1 MRIAVIGGTGKE
13 GGGMALRWAHAGHD
27 GFVGSRDTA
36 KAQTVAAELGKEAGR
51 TIRGG
56 SNADAIAASEIA
68 VLSVPYPAHAST
80 LQELKSA
87 LVGRVLIDITV
98 PLQPPKIGSVNLP
111 AGQSAALE
119 AQALLGA
126 ATPVE
131 IGRAPG
137 RERGCPD

>member
-27 GFVGSRDTA
+27 VFVGSRDAA

-68 VLSVPYPAHAST
+68 VLSVPYPAHARDR
-80 LQELKSA
+80 KS
-87 LVGRVLIDITV
+87 VVSGKR
-98 PLQPPKIGSVNLP
+98 GSVRVD
-111 AGQSAALE
+111 
-119 AQALLGA
+119 LG
-126 ATPVE
+126 
-131 IGRAPG
+131 GRRIIKKKKPT
-137 RERGCPD
+137 RHKEQ